1 MKLRKLIERK
11 SVVAE
16 RVNLEASRK
25 PDARDLFLQAR
36 LRREQEAQAAIFD
49 EIESASVDPFN
60 ERPLP
65 EPKAELVEVVEKLKR
80 GGPVGR

>member
-16 RVNLEASRK
+16 RVNLEAARM

-36 LRREQEAQAAIFD
+36 LRREQAEAGVFVD
-49 EIESASVDPFN
+49 EASTSHSDIYGDDDQDGY
-60 ERPLP
+60 L
-65 EPKAELVEVVEKLKR
+65 EVT
-80 GGPVGR
+80 PDGR